1 MSISSIIIIVLAV
14 LLIVALAILYKTR
27 KRLKEMEG
35 FRSISE
41 PGKED
46 EGLIGFFGE

>member
-1 MSISSIIIIVLAV
+1 MSISSIVIIVLAV
-14 LLIVALAILYKTR
+14 LLIVALAILYITR

-35 FRSISE
+35 FRSINE